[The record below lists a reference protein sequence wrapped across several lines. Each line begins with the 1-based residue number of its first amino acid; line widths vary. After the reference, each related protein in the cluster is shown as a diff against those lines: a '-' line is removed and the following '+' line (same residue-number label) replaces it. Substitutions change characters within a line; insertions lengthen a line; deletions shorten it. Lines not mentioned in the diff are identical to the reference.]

1 MQDFENL
8 PDDFIANFHLTIGK
22 NVKRIR
28 QENNLS
34 QLKLAYMIGYKS
46 VSQISSAEIYYN
58 NIHFNLEQLA
68 KIAYVLD
75 VPICEFFKGVD
86 DVVDELGNE

>member
-1 MQDFENL
+1 LQDFENL
-8 PDDFIANFHLTIGK
+8 PDDFITNFHLTVGK

-58 NIHFNLEQLA
+58 KIHFNLEQLA
-68 KIAYVLD
+68 KISYVLNI
-75 VPICEFFKGVD
+75 PISEFFVGVD
-86 DVVDELGNE
+86 DVVELGDE